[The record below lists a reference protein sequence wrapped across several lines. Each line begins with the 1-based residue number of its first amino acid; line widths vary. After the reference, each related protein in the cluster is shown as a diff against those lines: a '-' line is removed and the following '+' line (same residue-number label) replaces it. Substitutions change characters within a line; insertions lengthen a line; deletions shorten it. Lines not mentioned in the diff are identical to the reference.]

1 MSELTVTIQLDR
13 KQAEA
18 YLTFLVNQYEQ
29 AMAAC
34 WYSDRYRYV
43 PDGLR
48 APRVL
53 SDHPHIA
60 GIGRTTRELRKQLKA
75 LEVKA

>member
-1 MSELTVTIQLDR
+1 MSEITVSIQLNR

-18 YLTFLVNQYEQ
+18 YLAFMVSQYEQ

-43 PDGLR
+43 PEGLR
-48 APRVL
+48 APSVMV
-53 SDHPHIA
+53 DHPHIA